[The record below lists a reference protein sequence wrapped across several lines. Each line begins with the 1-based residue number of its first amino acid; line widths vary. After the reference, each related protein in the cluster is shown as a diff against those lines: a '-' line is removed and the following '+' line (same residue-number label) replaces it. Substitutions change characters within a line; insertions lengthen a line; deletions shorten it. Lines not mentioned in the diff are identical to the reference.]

1 MEIAEN
7 KVAILSYT
15 LTTDGGRQI
24 IELIR
29 REHPR
34 AFIFGADVLLEGFES
49 AMIGMKTGNAF
60 DFTLKA
66 EQAYGPKDTYAIMDL
81 PKDTFEVDGKIDESA
96 FLIGN
101 EIPMSDNEGNRHVGV
116 VIDIKEE
123 LIVMDFNHPMAG
135 KDLHF
140 RGEIIEVRDVTQ
152 DELDSLNH
160 SCGCG
165 NSCGCGSAENKNEK
179 HGSCGCGSH
188 EHEHA
193 HAEDESCPTCGNSP
207 EDQGKGIGDCRCN

>member
-29 REHPR
+29 KEHPR
-34 AFIFGADVLLEGFES
+34 AFIFGAGVLLEGFES
-49 AMIGMKTGNAF
+49 AIMGMKTGNTF

-66 EQAYGPKDTYAIMDL
+66 EQAYGPRDTYAIFNL
-81 PKDTFEVDGKIDESA
+81 PKNTFEVDGKIDESV

-101 EIPMSDNEGNRHVGV
+101 EIPMSDNEGNRHIGV
-116 VIDIKEE
+116 VREIKEDA
-123 LIVMDFNHPMAG
+123 IVMDFNHPMAG

-140 RGEIIEVRDVTQ
+140 KGEIIEVRDVTQ

-165 NSCGCGSAENKNEK
+165 
-179 HGSCGCGSH
+179 SH
-188 EHEHA
+188 EHENIHI
-193 HAEDESCPTCGNSP
+193 EDESCPTCGNAP
-207 EDQGKGIGDCRCN
+207 EDQRKNIGNCKCN